1 MSTSHHDV
9 YHEVPYPK
17 LRRVLALMY
26 RSVQHKH
33 MVHGLI
39 EVDVTEV
46 RRSIEQYRV
55 STGERISFTAFLIS
69 CVARAVDENKLLNA
83 CHKGANRLALFED
96 VDVATAIEREVVG
109 RKSPIIYIVRGAN
122 HKTVWQLHQEIRAA
136 QVQALDKV
144 WDVSGIQR
152 WLLRLPM
159 GVLRMLWSIFWW
171 IRGRYP
177 QVQKKYGGT
186 VGLTAVGMF
195 GDGGGW
201 GISLPYHTLDVT
213 IGGIAERP
221 ALIDGHIAMHEYL
234 AITLSF
240 DHDVIDGAP
249 AIRFVSQLKT
259 FIEHESGLVDLT
271 ATANAQEVAR
281 TG

>member
-1 MSTSHHDV
+1 MSTHHDG
-9 YHEVPYPK
+9 YREVPYPK
-17 LRRVLALMY
+17 LRRALALMY
-26 RSVQHKH
+26 RSVQRKH

-46 RRSIEQYRV
+46 RRYIEQYRA
-55 STGERISFTAFLIS
+55 STGERISFTAFLIA
-69 CVARAVDENKLLNA
+69 CLARAIDENKLLHA
-83 CHKGANRLALFED
+83 CHKGTNCLALFED
-96 VDVATAIEREVVG
+96 VDVATAIERDVDG
-109 RKSPIIYIVRGAN
+109 RKYPVIYIVRGAN
-122 HKTVWQLHQEIRAA
+122 HKTVGQLSQEIRAA

-144 WDVSGIQR
+144 WNVSGAQR

-159 GVLRMLWSIFWW
+159 GALRMLWSIFWW

-177 QVQKKYGGT
+177 RVQKRYGGT

-195 GDGGGW
+195 GKGGGW

-221 ALIDGHIAMHEYL
+221 VLIDGQVTLHNFL

-240 DHDVIDGAP
+240 DHDVVDGAP
-249 AIRFVSQLKT
+249 ATRFVNQLKT
-259 FIEHESGLVDLT
+259 SIEQGSGLVELAPDGNT
-271 ATANAQEVAR
+271 KAVAMSR
-281 TG
+281 